1 MTDEHNFTGENNKN
15 RTQHQHISD
24 NHERKTG
31 FVVILTTVTMV
42 VEIIFGYLTNSM
54 ALLADGYHM
63 SSHAFALGLSWLAY
77 IFARKYAQTDK
88 ISFKKEKLLALSGF
102 TSAIV
107 LQIVAIYMG
116 IQSSDRLL
124 NPVKIMFTEAIF
136 VAVIGLIVNVISAFA
151 LHHKKEH
158 SDHNIRSAYLH
169 VLADG
174 LTSVTAI
181 IALTIGLL
189 YNLYWLDALSGIIS
203 SLVITK
209 WAIELI
215 RDSGQELIE
224 YKRIE

>member
-1 MTDEHNFTGENNKN
+1 MIDDYILSHGDKTHAN
-15 RTQHQHISD
+15 HQHTSD
-24 NHERKTG
+24 THERKTR

-77 IFARKYAQTDK
+77 IFARKYAQTEK

-107 LQIVAIYMG
+107 LQIVAIAMG
-116 IQSSDRLL
+116 IQSFDRILH
-124 NPVKIMFTEAIF
+124 PVKIMFKEAIF
-136 VAVIGLIVNVISAFA
+136 VAFIGLVVNVISAFA

-169 VLADG
+169 VMADG

-181 IALTIGLL
+181 IALSVGLF
-189 YNLYWLDALSGIIS
+189 YNLYWLDAISGILS
-203 SLVITK
+203 SFVITK
-209 WAIELI
+209 WSIELI
-215 RDSGQELIE
+215 RDSGKELIE
-224 YKRIE
+224 FKRQE

>member
-1 MTDEHNFTGENNKN
+1 MTD
-15 RTQHQHISD
+15 HISSSGNKKSNTQQQNISD
-24 NHERKTG
+24 IHESKTR

-42 VEIIFGYLTNSM
+42 VEIIFGYVTNSM

-77 IFARKYAQTDK
+77 MFARKYAQTEK
-88 ISFKKEKLLALSGF
+88 TSFNKEKLLALSGF

-107 LQIVAIYMG
+107 LQIVAIVMG
-116 IQSSDRLL
+116 IQSFDRLL
-124 NPVKIMFTEAIF
+124 HPVKIMFNEAIF
-136 VAVIGLIVNVISAFA
+136 VAVIGLLVNVISAFA

-181 IALTIGLL
+181 IALTVGLF
-189 YNLYWLDALSGIIS
+189 YNLYWLDAVSGIIS
-203 SLVITK
+203 SFVITK
-209 WAIELI
+209 WALELI
-215 RDSGQELIE
+215 HDSGRELIE
-224 YKRIE
+224 YNRRE